1 MNLFVSSL
9 QITKIGKKNFHVKW
23 KALKDFKLQY
33 KVECDL
39 GTRGSS
45 WEEVAQVSNKKKK
58 NLNVNVENLEPG
70 RTYLVRVIVIN
81 EGKEGPPSRPVSV
94 TTFQEDT
101 LVDISLL
108 SSRTSIEL
116 EEMVI
121 IGKPTCH
128 SLIMQKRRNGFQHT
142 NDFLSLLGSKSF

>member
-9 QITKIGKKNFHVKW
+9 QITKIGKKNFFVKW
-23 KALKDFKLQY
+23 KALKDSKLQY

-45 WEEVAQVSNKKKK
+45 WEEVAQVSDKKK

-70 RTYLVRVIVIN
+70 RTYLVRVIVVN
-81 EGKEGPPSRPVSV
+81 EGREGPPSRPVSV

-101 LVDISLL
+101 IVDISLL

-121 IGKPTCH
+121 IGMSTC
-128 SLIMQKRRNGFQHT
+128 QHVI
-142 NDFLSLLGSKSF
+142 L